1 MRVIPD
7 PATFSRAPTG
17 LLAGSRWVRGGGV
30 RLLTLVL
37 GAILVLMWGTSQVAY
52 AGARACE
59 GIRPEQSL
67 PVEVERELDT
77 LVRARVVGAGSGEV
91 QVERRVTEEN
101 AVRLLEGDDLARA
114 WYTFQVC
121 VMREEGAISEVV
133 AAELLRAAFGVATPP
148 SGAAGPVGAVASG
161 GGRFVAHPDQATVV
175 VAQCPERVFHDT
187 TPAIRVPVHYQI
199 NGMRVSKSSATG
211 FALDIPPGRLSLSYR
226 LANLRG
232 QSEFVVEAGKIYYFV
247 MDYEFGAMK
256 GLRGVTLRPAS
267 GSEGELVLE
276 RCLQVDRVER

>member
-7 PATFSRAPTG
+7 SACSQRVAAGCTPVSGERRAPCVRFVAYVG
-17 LLAGSRWVRGGGV
+17 YALLALCVV
-30 RLLTLVL
+30 
-37 GAILVLMWGTSQVAY
+37 GTQTTQ

-77 LVRARVVGAGSGEV
+77 FVRARVIGTGSGEV

-101 AVRLLEGDDLARA
+101 AVRLLEADDLARA

-133 AAELLRAAFGVATPP
+133 AAELLRAAFGVPTQAD
-148 SGAAGPVGAVASG
+148 SGTGPVGVVASG
-161 GGRFVAHPDQATVV
+161 AGRFVAHPEQATVV
-175 VAQCPERVFHDT
+175 VAHCPERVFNDT

-211 FALDIPPGRLSLSYR
+211 FGLDIPPGRLSLSYR

-232 QSEFVVEAGKIYYFV
+232 QAEFVVEAGKIYYFV
-247 MDYEFGAMK
+247 MDYEFGALK
-256 GLRGVTLRPAS
+256 ALRGVSLRPAS
-267 GSEGELVLE
+267 GSEGEVVLE